1 MQIANPIYDVVF
13 KYLMEDAKIAK
24 LLISSIIGEKIQ
36 SLDFRP
42 QEYTAD
48 IDKNGN
54 NRIIDTLTV
63 YRLDFAATIKTS
75 EGLKQVLIE
84 IQKAKFATDI
94 MRFRGYLGGQY
105 SNLNNTEV
113 TTINNL
119 SRRVG
124 IPIIGIYFLGHTL
137 DHTDASVIGVNR
149 TYTDLI
155 TGQQLTT
162 KESFIESLSH
172 DSYVIQIPNLKQKR
186 RNDLEKLLSI
196 FDQSTSVDLEHH
208 ILNIREEDFPKQNR
222 SLIRR
227 LQSAVLEPG
236 LRKKMEIEDSVLL
249 NIEDIQRDLIEKI
262 AAAEQEASEAK
273 QKTCEAEQKANE
285 AEQKANE
292 AKQEANEAK
301 HEASEAKRKVALK
314 LKIKGMSVADI
325 VDITGLSLH
334 DVDII

>member
-48 IDKNGN
+48 IDKGGN

-63 YRLDFAATIKTS
+63 YRLDFTATIKTVD
-75 EGLKQVLIE
+75 GLKQVLIE

-105 SNLNNTEV
+105 SNINNTKIATV
-113 TTINNL
+113 NNF

-124 IPIIGIYFLGHTL
+124 IPIIGIYFLGHKL
-137 DHTDASVIGVNR
+137 DHTDASIIGVNR
-149 TYTDLI
+149 TYTDLV
-155 TGQQLTT
+155 TGQQLTV

-196 FDQSTSVDLEHH
+196 FDQSTSVDPEHH
-208 ILNIREEDFPKQNR
+208 ILNVKEEDFSKQHR

-227 LQSAVLEPG
+227 LQSAIMKPE
-236 LRKKMEIEDSVLL
+236 LRKKMEIEDSILL

-262 AAAEQEASEAK
+262 AV
-273 QKTCEAEQKANE
+273 
-285 AEQKANE
+285 
-292 AKQEANEAK
+292 AKQEADDAKQEAI
-301 HEASEAKRKVALK
+301 ETKRKVALK
-314 LKIKGMSVADI
+314 LKIKGMTI
-325 VDITGLSLH
+325 EEIIDITGLSLKE
-334 DVDII
+334 VVEMA

>member
-48 IDKNGN
+48 IDKGGN

-63 YRLDFAATIKTS
+63 YRLDFAATIKTAD
-75 EGLKQVLIE
+75 GLKQVLIE

-105 SNLNNTEV
+105 SNINNTEV
-113 TTINNL
+113 ASINNF
-119 SRRVG
+119 SRRIG
-124 IPIIGIYFLGHTL
+124 IPIIGIYFLGHKL

-162 KESFIESLSH
+162 KESFIESLTH

-196 FDQSTSVDLEHH
+196 FDQSTSVDPEHH
-208 ILNIREEDFPKQNR
+208 ILNIKEEDFAKPHHP
-222 SLIRR
+222 LIRR
-227 LQSAVLEPG
+227 LQSAVLEPA

-249 NIEDIQRDLIEKI
+249 NIEDIQRGLIEKI
-262 AAAEQEASEAK
+262 AVAEQE
-273 QKTCEAEQKANE
+273 
-285 AEQKANE
+285 ANE
-292 AKQEANEAK
+292 AKQEAIQ
-301 HEASEAKRKVALK
+301 AKRKVALK
-314 LKIKGMSVADI
+314 LKIKGMATEEI
-325 VDITGLSLH
+325 VDITGLSLKE
-334 DVDII
+334 VETI